1 MSQQQRE
8 TIDTLMRNSPLDL
21 GGDIAE
27 QRVLLHQLLTS
38 EPLPDDVV
46 VTPDT
51 LGGVPVLSVEI
62 AGQRQ
67 EGTILYFHG
76 GGYAMGSAQ
85 ASVGLASDLGRRSH
99 MRVVTVD
106 YRLALEHPFPAA
118 PDDAIAAYRELLARE
133 GDSARIAIA
142 GESAGG
148 NLAVVALLRIRDA
161 ALPQPF
167 AAVVMSPWTDLA
179 GTGLS
184 STTKADVDPALT
196 ASGLLTRARDY
207 LGDLDPAS
215 PTASPIYADLT
226 GLPPLLIQVGSNE
239 ILLDDATRLA
249 TRAAADNVAVTLDV
263 VPEVPH
269 VFQAFAAHLD
279 EADDAL
285 DRAGTFL
292 LSLRAERARAAA

>member
-8 TIDTLMRNSPLDL
+8 FIDTLMRNSPLDL

-38 EPLPDDVV
+38 EPFPDDVV

-51 LGGVPVLSVEI
+51 LGGVPVLSVGI

-76 GGYAMGSAQ
+76 GGYAMGSAE
-85 ASVGLASDLGRRSH
+85 ASVGLAADLGRRSH

-106 YRLALEHPFPAA
+106 YRLAPEHPFPAA
-118 PDDAIAAYRELLARE
+118 SDDAIAAYRELLARE
-133 GDSARIAIA
+133 GDAARIAIA

-148 NLAVVALLRIRDA
+148 NLALVALLRIRDA

-167 AAVVMSPWTDLA
+167 ATVVMSPWTDLA

-196 ASGLLTRARDY
+196 ASGLRTRAGDY
-207 LGDLDPAS
+207 LGDIDPES

-239 ILLDDATRLA
+239 VLLDDATRLA
-249 TRAAADNVAVTLDV
+249 ARAAADDVAVTLDV

-292 LSLRAERARAAA
+292 LSLRGESAREAA

>member
-148 NLAVVALLRIRDA
+148 NLAVVTLLRIRDA